1 MGVFSF
7 VKAGKKIFGKP
18 KSTGSA
24 IKSVKPNVPST
35 RLEKAGKVP
44 TTPKEKS
51 LAKLAPPKDKI
62 TFGDVIAGRTKKAG
76 GGPAMSKLPAKE
88 ERKQKAQ
95 KRMTAANKFV
105 KNRKRS
111 FGSIMR
117 EKHMR

>member
-1 MGVFSF
+1 M
-7 VKAGKKIFGKP
+7 A
-18 KSTGSA
+18 
-24 IKSVKPNVPST
+24 N
-35 RLEKAGKVP
+35 RLYNRQV
-44 TTPKEKS
+44 TPKGFK
-51 LAKLAPPKDKI
+51 
-62 TFGDVIAGRTKKAG
+62 G

-95 KRMTAANKFV
+95 KRMTAANKFL